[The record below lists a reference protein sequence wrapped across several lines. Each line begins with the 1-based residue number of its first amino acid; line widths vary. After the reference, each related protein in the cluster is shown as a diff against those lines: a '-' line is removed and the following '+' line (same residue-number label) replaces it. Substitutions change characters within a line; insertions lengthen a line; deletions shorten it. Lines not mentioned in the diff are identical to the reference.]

1 MCVLVCSIL
10 LVDSFLFQVTICL
23 LELSLR
29 LNMQLVC
36 CIEFV
41 RICQVFLLVFLGKN
55 METGKVNNNR
65 CETVK
70 IGNVIRRSVAN

>member
-1 MCVLVCSIL
+1 
-10 LVDSFLFQVTICL
+10 
-23 LELSLR
+23 
-29 LNMQLVC
+29 MQLVC

-41 RICQVFLLVFLGKN
+41 RICQVFFGWFLGKI

-70 IGNVIRRSVAN
+70 IGNVIRLSVVIELNRHMLGHTNRGKKISFDNQNK